1 MAVDAGS
8 RSGPNHR
15 DSVSIRQDALLERPA
30 VDAVIAMN
38 PSTYY
43 LQQAELC
50 ERQAAFVTPDAG
62 GRSFMFA
69 AAQWRELAARATARE
84 PIKQIPARARTV

>member
-1 MAVDAGS
+1 
-8 RSGPNHR
+8 
-15 DSVSIRQDALLERPA
+15 
-30 VDAVIAMN
+30 MN

-62 GRSFMFA
+62 GQSFLSA
-69 AAQWRELAARATARE
+69 AAQWRELAARVTARE
-84 PIKQIPARARTV
+84 AIKQVPARGARARTV